1 MDWSIVGRETKKV
14 VTDVIDQSLG
24 THFFRSSTPVTPNP
38 SQTASNPETNP
49 QNPTTPVEN
58 KINPEEQKALE
69 LKQKAQADSV
79 RAELEAAIA
88 TQRQKRLA
96 EQQQVEQIRLE
107 SLAKAGPQT
116 IEQKEVEKTSEYS
129 KPTSEQ
135 FDAKTRE

>member
-1 MDWSIVGRETKKV
+1 MDWSIVGREAKKV
-14 VTDVIDQSLG
+14 ITDVIDQSLG
-24 THFFRSSTPVTPNP
+24 THFFRSSNPTTPAQP
-38 SQTASNPETNP
+38 QTTSDPETNP
-49 QNPTTPVEN
+49 QNPTLTEN
-58 KINPEEQKALE
+58 KINPEEQKTLE
-69 LKQKAQADSV
+69 LKQEAQADSV

-116 IEQKEVEKTSEYS
+116 IEQKETEKVSEYS

-135 FDAKTRE
+135 FDAKTKE

>member
-1 MDWSIVGRETKKV
+1 MDWSIVGREAKKV
-14 VTDVIDQSLG
+14 ITDVIDQSLG
-24 THFFRSSTPVTPNP
+24 THFFRSSTPTTPTQP
-38 SQTASNPETNP
+38 QTAPNPETNP
-49 QNPTTPVEN
+49 QNPNQAEN

-69 LKQKAQADSV
+69 LKQKAQAESV

-116 IEQKEVEKTSEYS
+116 IEQKEVEKASEYS

-135 FDAKTRE
+135 FDAKTKE

>member
-1 MDWSIVGRETKKV
+1 MDWSIVGREAKKV

-38 SQTASNPETNP
+38 SQTVPNSENNS
-49 QNPTTPVEN
+49 QNTLVEN
-58 KINPEEQKALE
+58 KLSPEDQKALE

-88 TQRQKRLA
+88 AQRQKRLA
-96 EQQQVEQIRLE
+96 EQQQAEQIRLE
-107 SLAKAGPQT
+107 SLAKSGPQN
-116 IEQKEVEKTSEYS
+116 IEQNEVEKNTEYS

-135 FDAKTRE
+135 FDAKTKE